1 MRGLLIAAVFWG
13 GALTLGGASFAQ
25 STPDPDE
32 LASVRSELTALNG
45 QIESLRAQL
54 LSNTAGQGVATSGPA
69 LQRLDQLEL
78 ELRRVT
84 GNVEA
89 LRRHVS
95 QIVEDGTRRIGDL
108 EFRLVELEG
117 GDISTLGE
125 TSTLGGVAPVP
136 AVSSELK
143 VPDTG
148 AELAVVEREDFEAA
162 LEALKGGDAVTA
174 ATGFDQFLMAYPG
187 GPLSASAMY
196 YLGEA
201 HYAQSN
207 WAGAARSYLKSFSD
221 YPDSEHAPTS
231 LYKVGLS
238 LGKLGQLKEA
248 CLTFS
253 ETQARFPGHPTLT
266 QVLSAKEMF
275 SCGS

>member
-1 MRGLLIAAVFWG
+1 MMRGLLIAAVFWS
-13 GALTLGGASFAQ
+13 GAAFAQ

-32 LASVRSELTALNG
+32 LASVRGELTALNG

-54 LSNTAGQGVATSGPA
+54 LSNAAGQGVATSGPA

-78 ELRRVT
+78 ELRRIT

-125 TSTLGGVAPVP
+125 TSTLGGVAPAPVTGT
-136 AVSSELK
+136 EMKL
-143 VPDTG
+143 PDTG

-162 LEALKGGDAVTA
+162 LAALKGGDAASA
-174 ATGFDQFLMAYPG
+174 ANGFDQFLSAYPG

-201 HYAQSN
+201 RFAQSN
-207 WAGAARSYLKSFSD
+207 WAGAARSYLASFQG
-221 YPDSEHAPTS
+221 YPNSEHAPTS
-231 LYKVGLS
+231 LYKVGLT
-238 LGKLGQLKEA
+238 LGKLGQVKEA
-248 CLTFS
+248 CLTFN
-253 ETQARFPGHPTLT
+253 ETEARYPGHPTLSE
-266 QVLSAKEMF
+266 VFSAKEMF